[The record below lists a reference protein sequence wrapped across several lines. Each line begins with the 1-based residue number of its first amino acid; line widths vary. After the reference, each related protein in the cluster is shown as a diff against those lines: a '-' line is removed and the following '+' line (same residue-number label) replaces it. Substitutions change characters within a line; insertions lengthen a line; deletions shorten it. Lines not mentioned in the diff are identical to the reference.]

1 MSEEGM
7 ALRYAGSITAPDD
20 TWVYMNMALSESYL
34 GGVIL
39 CSFKCPDGGTGN
51 TGNASYSYA
60 QCFGRVY
67 NATDGWVSGTNYRNN
82 ILRNYGA
89 VDSFYTDSTAF
100 LPIALMMNQNIV
112 DDESYAC
119 TRIEYSIHPDG
130 NMSITTNEPAISA
143 NDTATSGI
151 GDLDNY
157 TSVYDQIYKSHSN
170 VHSSVT
176 NTWLYIYAP
185 GSTTWGMTNFGS
197 GSTLHHYQWE
207 KS

>member
-1 MSEEGM
+1 MSAEGM
-7 ALRYAGSITAPDD
+7 ALRYAGSVTATDD
-20 TWVYMNMALSESYL
+20 TWTYMNMALSESYL

-67 NATDGWVSGTNYRNN
+67 NATDGWVTGTNYRNN
-82 ILRNYGA
+82 VLRNYGA
-89 VDSFYTDSTAF
+89 VLSYYSDSTAF

-112 DDESYAC
+112 DDESYAL
-119 TRIEYSIHPDG
+119 TRIDYSIHPDG
-130 NMSITTNEPAISA
+130 NMSITTNEPAVSA

-151 GDLDNY
+151 GDLDNT
-157 TSVYDQIYKSHSN
+157 TSVYDYIYKCHSH
-170 VHSSVT
+170 VETTVT
-176 NTWLYIYAP
+176 PTWLYIYAP
-185 GSTTWGMTNFGS
+185 GSAAGMTNFGS
-197 GSTLHHYQWE
+197 GSSLHHYQWE